1 MNRQFADQVANRV
14 GAEIDIAQS
23 RIAAHGQRRV
33 ACWRKAQAGLVSP
46 VVDERFEMLPA
57 AHALHVFLRGE
68 RGMRGKD
75 LEAVELAVLEHEEP
89 SCVAK
94 GIEAAN
100 GARRAFRDW
109 VIRRRPLDK
118 QSSVDRGSGQEALTR
133 ALVEGDGQHPLG
145 GVKTER
151 EVRGGAA
158 EPEMFTSAELPP
170 VAVESAAGVRRQSF
184 RQGIA
189 CPREANGSG
198 SCTPGWRI
206 YGAWLCPVF
215 SSVEPW
221 PERFH
226 R

>member
-1 MNRQFADQVANRV
+1 VRGLGSIEGLEFQSLRFVFSSEAEEGVEDAFEGLRGARPDAGKGLAMNRQIADQVANRV

-75 LEAVELAVLEHEEP
+75 LEAVELAVLDHQEP

-100 GARRAFRDW
+100 GAWRAFRGW
-109 VIRRRPLDK
+109 VIHRRPFDK
-118 QSSVDRGSGQEALTR
+118 QSSVDPRLWSGSVDSR
-133 ALVEGDGQHPLG
+133 A
-145 GVKTER
+145 R
-151 EVRGGAA
+151 RGGR
-158 EPEMFTSAELPP
+158 SA
-170 VAVESAAGVRRQSF
+170 S
-184 RQGIA
+184 
-189 CPREANGSG
+189 
-198 SCTPGWRI
+198 PGWCQN
-206 YGAWLCPVF
+206 GA
-215 SSVEPW
+215 
-221 PERFH
+221 
-226 R
+226 